1 MHDRRCFEVIGFSTR
16 PNDGS
21 PWRRNIERSCDE
33 FYDIEPDW
41 PAPTFANFVYSKQ
54 IDLLFNL
61 NGWTSGQR
69 SDVFALRP
77 APIQLQFMGFCGSTG
92 ADYIDYLITDEVSSP
107 KDVMAQYYTE
117 KPIYMPHSYFLNDY
131 AQTSKDVLEP
141 WEKRP

>member
-1 MHDRRCFEVIGFSTR
+1 M
-16 PNDGS
+16 
-21 PWRRNIERSCDE
+21 
-33 FYDIEPDW
+33 
-41 PAPTFANFVYSKQ
+41 

-69 SDVFALRP
+69 SDMFALRP

-107 KDVMAQYYTE
+107 KDVMAKYYTE

-131 AQTSKDVLEP
+131 AQTSKDALEP